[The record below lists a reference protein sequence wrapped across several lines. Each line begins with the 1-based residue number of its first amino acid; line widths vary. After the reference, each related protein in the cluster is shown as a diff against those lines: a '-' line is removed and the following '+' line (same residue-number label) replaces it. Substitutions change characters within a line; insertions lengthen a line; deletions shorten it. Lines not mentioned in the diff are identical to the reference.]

1 VLDYELFSLERRS
14 RGMVGCLMRTD
25 SKTVSTLIG
34 VVVLI
39 AGVYIAWKLLKAL
52 GFVLIAV
59 GLILIAARV
68 FRK

>member
-1 VLDYELFSLERRS
+1 
-14 RGMVGCLMRTD
+14 MVGCRMRTD

-59 GLILIAARV
+59 GVILLAARV
-68 FRK
+68 FRR